1 MSFLRITRESRRTAI
16 TVGTSSAASS
26 TLRLEGAAA
35 GTLHVINPS
44 TAASVLRVFGA
55 ADDST
60 FRALYSADGAE
71 SAITLARVSGT
82 AVISE
87 GGTTATATVYTA
99 TSAVYPLPDQ
109 AFALRF
115 ARIVADADLG
125 TAAQV
130 CVSIK
135 T

>member
-1 MSFLRITRESRRTAI
+1 MSFLRISRESRRTLIA
-16 TVGTSSAASS
+16 VATSSAGSS

-35 GTLHVINPS
+35 GMLYVMNPS
-44 TAASVLRVFGA
+44 TAASVLRVFGS
-55 ADDST
+55 ADGES
-60 FRALYSADGAE
+60 FRALFGADGAE
-71 SAITLARVSGT
+71 STITLSRMSGT

-99 TSAVYPLPDQ
+99 ASAVYPLPDQ

-130 CVSIK
+130 SVSIK